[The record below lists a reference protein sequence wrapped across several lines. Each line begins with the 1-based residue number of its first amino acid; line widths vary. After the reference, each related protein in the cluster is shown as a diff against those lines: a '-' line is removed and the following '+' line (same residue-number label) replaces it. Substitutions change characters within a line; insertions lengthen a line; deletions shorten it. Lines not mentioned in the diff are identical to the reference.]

1 MPAHPPKEPPDRAVP
16 SDGLAAP
23 DGTVPP
29 DGLAAP
35 SAAVVRNL
43 GGDPDGAAWLRR
55 LPRLV
60 EEFTARWDL
69 RVGRP
74 YPGGSCS
81 WAAPVRRA
89 DGAPAVLKLSWPHPE
104 AACEALALRHWAAVE
119 NPAAVRPCAWDEE
132 RWALLLE
139 RCEPGTG
146 LLSPEQ
152 PATPVER
159 LTAGLDLLREL
170 WTRPRELPRP
180 DACPPELAEVCEGWA
195 DLVEERFARTGAVLG
210 ADPGPV
216 RRGAA
221 LLRELPRRAP
231 GRVLLHGDFNPGNVL
246 TARRRSHV
254 AIDPKPMM
262 GDPAY
267 DPWPL
272 LDQLP
277 ARLPL
282 RARLLLAQEHTGQ
295 PADRLAAWG
304 LARTVEYALWS
315 ADRGGTADAR
325 AALAG
330 ASALAD
336 LAQA

>member
-1 MPAHPPKEPPDRAVP
+1 MPAHPPDDPPTPPDETAPPNR
-16 SDGLAAP
+16 LAAP
-23 DGTVPP
+23 TP
-29 DGLAAP
+29 
-35 SAAVVRNL
+35 AVVRNL

-69 RVGRP
+69 RAGPP

-89 DGAPAVLKLSWPHPE
+89 DGTPAVLKLSWPHPE
-104 AACEALALRHWAAVE
+104 AACEAAALRRWAAEE
-119 NPAAVRPCAWDEE
+119 NPAAVRPYAWDEE
-132 RWALLLE
+132 RYALLLE
-139 RCEPGTG
+139 RCEPGTN
-146 LLSPEQ
+146 LLSSEPST
-152 PATPVER
+152 TPVER

-170 WTRPRELPRP
+170 WTALRELPGP
-180 DACPPELAEVCEGWA
+180 DAAPPELAEVCAGWA
-195 DLVEERFARTGAVLG
+195 DSVEERFARMGGVLG

-231 GRVLLHGDFNPGNVL
+231 DRVLLHGDFNPGIVL
-246 TARRRSHV
+246 AARRRSLL
-254 AIDPKPMM
+254 AIDPKPMV

-282 RARLLLAQEHTGQ
+282 RARLLLAQERTAQ
-295 PADRLAAWG
+295 PAGRLAAWG
-304 LARTVEYALWS
+304 LARTVECALW
-315 ADRGGTADAR
+315 AAHRGAAADAR
-325 AALAG
+325 AALDGTAE
-330 ASALAD
+330 LAD